1 MKSKNSV
8 NSVNHVNSVNLVHSV
23 NHVNSVNSI
32 SSVNSGNS
40 VSSVS
45 AVLPPFL
52 MYFLQA
58 LILRTTRADAES
70 WGESVVQIKHFEENG
85 FCLESKK
92 ARTVPLS
99 QCITNPWNAFLES
112 FIKIRADPCR
122 LKILDKIEC

>member
-1 MKSKNSV
+1 MTTVLTYN
-8 NSVNHVNSVNLVHSV
+8 NVNHVSSV

-70 WGESVVQIKHFEENG
+70 WGESVVQIKHFEETG
-85 FCLESKK
+85 FCLVSKNGINVDSLAQCK
-92 ARTVPLS
+92 GCAIVTVYCQPLE
-99 QCITNPWNAFLES
+99 C
-112 FIKIRADPCR
+112 FIGQLYKDQSRSMPIKDT
-122 LKILDKIEC
+122 